1 MPTLEELRNRFQRDR
16 FAMEVLGA
24 EIEEAGPGRAR
35 CGLAL
40 RPCHMNAN
48 GTPMGGVIF
57 TLADFAFAV
66 AANGFSDRVTVS
78 QHVSITFLSPALGRR
93 LLAEARLLKE
103 GRTTCLCQVEVRD
116 ELGTYVAHAVVN
128 GFTVGPCA
136 PAMKKEEKT

>member
-66 AANGFSDRVTVS
+66 AANGFSDRVTVY
-78 QHVSITFLSPALGRR
+78 
-93 LLAEARLLKE
+93 
-103 GRTTCLCQVEVRD
+103 